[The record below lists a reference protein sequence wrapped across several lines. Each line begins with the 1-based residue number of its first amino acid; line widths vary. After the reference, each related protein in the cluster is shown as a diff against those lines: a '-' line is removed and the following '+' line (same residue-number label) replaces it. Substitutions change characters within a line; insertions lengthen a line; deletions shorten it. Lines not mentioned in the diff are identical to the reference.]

1 MKFANSVINSRIG
14 ICSIYDAE
22 KLKLF
27 TARVKGADIEKL
39 VTTLSDHGWYIIADE
54 SDINRLE
61 NGDMLFS
68 IGDKL
73 TIGEI
78 RCVGNAP
85 ITYVQSKYT
94 YVWVGDKFVVI
105 DEYR

>member
-1 MKFANSVINSRIG
+1 MKYATIINSRID
-14 ICSIYDAE
+14 ICSIYDAD

-27 TARVKGADIEKL
+27 TARVSDVEKL
-39 VTTLSDHGWYIIADE
+39 VTTLSDHGWFIIADE

-61 NGDMLFS
+61 NGDLIFS

-78 RCVGNAP
+78 KCVGEAP
-85 ITYVQSKYT
+85 ITYVQSKTVLT
-94 YVWVGDKFVVI
+94 YAGGKFVVI
-105 DEYR
+105 D